1 MPIRILLLFL
11 LTAFSTT
18 SHAIC
23 WSGSGSTAI
32 TFPAQTISGA
42 QDAMVP
48 GTAVSSGA
56 TDKSLSFG
64 LLQIDTS
71 LTCNDRS
78 GVVGIISIPDAVK
91 KTAVS
96 YTQNGVEHVVW
107 ESGVPGIG
115 IAMAGRLKNTGDWIP
130 IASAEQNIGTLNE
143 PSVGSLF
150 ISLQLRATLVATGR
164 VKSGS
169 YSIRVNPTAYIKQKS
184 TAKELL
190 STGLGINGTVTVKAG
205 SCNLTNGAKQ
215 SVLLPQVSIYS
226 IGSQDPNGVSEG
238 SSSPFSLGLQCD
250 SGVKVYA
257 TMTDASN
264 PLNSTDTLSL
274 GAGST
279 ASGVGIRIYRENE
292 TTPVSYGPDS
302 AANGNANQWY
312 VGTAGSNGVVGL
324 SFVAKYAKT
333 GTTITPGSVAAQSTI
348 TFSYQ

>member
-1 MPIRILLLFL
+1 MKIRILFFFV
-11 LTAFSTT
+11 TVFAIASNAFACWSVGSTT
-18 SHAIC
+18 
-23 WSGSGSTAI
+23 TI

-48 GTAVSSGA
+48 GAAVSSGA
-56 TDKSLSFG
+56 TNNSLSFSIF
-64 LLQIDTS
+64 QISSD
-71 LTCNDRS
+71 LTCNDGS
-78 GVVGIISIPDAVK
+78 GAVGIISIPESVK
-91 KTAVS
+91 KTTVS
-96 YTQNGVEHVVW
+96 YTQNGVEHAVW

-115 IAMAGRLKNTGDWIP
+115 IAMAARLNDTADWVP
-130 IASAEQNIGTLNE
+130 IASAEQSIGT
-143 PSVGSLF
+143 VTGSWLSF
-150 ISLQLRATLVATGR
+150 KVQLRATLVATGR

-169 YSIRVNPTAYIKQKS
+169 YSISVSPTSYIKQKS
-184 TAKELL
+184 TAKVLR
-190 STGLGINGTVTVKAG
+190 SDGLGIKGAVTVKAG

-215 SVLLPQVSIYS
+215 SVLLPKVSIYS
-226 IGSQDPNGVSEG
+226 IGRQDPNGVSEG

-250 SGVKVYA
+250 SGVKVHA

-302 AANGNANQWY
+302 AANGNSNQWY

-333 GTTITPGSVAAQSTI
+333 GATITPGSVAAQSTI